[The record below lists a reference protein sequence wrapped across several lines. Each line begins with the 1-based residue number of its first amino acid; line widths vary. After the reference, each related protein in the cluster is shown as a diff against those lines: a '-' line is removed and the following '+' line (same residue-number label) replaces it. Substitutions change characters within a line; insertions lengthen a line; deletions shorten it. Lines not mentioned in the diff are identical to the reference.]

1 MLTETSSVDPS
12 TVEEAAGPTTRRVGT
27 VQIRILVVDDEQDN
41 CDYLKLLLTKEGF
54 EVTTTTD
61 PTKCLE
67 ILRTSDYH
75 LVVLDMMMPQ
85 MSGTEV
91 LEQIRKFDSDIAV
104 IVATAYPSVDTAV
117 ASLRGQASDY
127 IKKPLEPEQFLAT
140 IRGALAKKGLSQ
152 DPEAELH
159 RAIGRTIRD
168 ARKTQE
174 LTLKQ
179 LARRTGLSVSLLSQ
193 IERAES
199 SASISSLYKIASALQ
214 LRMSELFERT

>member
-1 MLTETSSVDPS
+1 
-12 TVEEAAGPTTRRVGT
+12 

-41 CDYLKLLLTKEGF
+41 CDYLKLVLTREGY
-54 EVTTTTD
+54 EVITTTD
-61 PTKCLE
+61 PTQTVD
-67 ILRTSDYH
+67 ILRGSDFH
-75 LVVLDMMMPQ
+75 LVILDMMMPQ

-91 LEQIRKFDSDIAV
+91 LEQIRKYDTDIAV
-104 IVATAYPSVDTAV
+104 IVATAYPTVDTAV
-117 ASLRGQASDY
+117 ASLKAQASDY
-127 IKKPLEPEQFLAT
+127 VKKPMEPDQFITAV
-140 IRGALAKKGLSQ
+140 RNALQKKGLSQ
-152 DPEAELH
+152 DPEADLH
-159 RAIGRTIRD
+159 RAIGRVIRD

-214 LRMSELFERT
+214 LRMGELFGDT